1 MRRRR
6 ATSAGPAETRPN
18 PFWSER
24 AQDTFSLQRARP
36 RDLPQLE
43 TAEGGERPDLG
54 TAEARPRDL
63 PRIADAE
70 VVARPS
76 AGAVMGASET
86 TRGAVGLEDG
96 RDARAVTGLPSTG
109 AEEDHTSLG
118 QASEPRAA
126 AREGQPSLEDVTL
139 LLQRA
144 AEIPISDE
152 WASEGGN
159 TSSAAHGESSADG
172 TPRDTARTPEEL
184 RWLIRGLYEGM
195 QRTSNDVQ
203 TLSAQMVSLQGQVAD
218 QVIDMKGHLAD
229 QVIDMKGHL
238 RGELGGLTDRLETL
252 ERKPSS
258 AGSMHSALDL
268 AGVDHPS
275 DPGVSPGT
283 NAGSLNPASFG
294 VLSTQGS
301 AAAREG
307 WPSEQLGTV
316 SSSPDVFALGVR
328 TASVACEMYQREVPQ
343 PPKQIPE
350 TKGQSSQEGETG
362 MHGMSGAV
370 PEKELCMECGAPR
383 VNLSFWI
390 HKGTV

>member
-1 MRRRR
+1 M
-6 ATSAGPAETRPN
+6 
-18 PFWSER
+18 
-24 AQDTFSLQRARP
+24 
-36 RDLPQLE
+36 
-43 TAEGGERPDLG
+43 
-54 TAEARPRDL
+54 
-63 PRIADAE
+63 
-70 VVARPS
+70 V
-76 AGAVMGASET
+76 ASET
-86 TRGAVGLEDG
+86 TRGAVGMEDG
-96 RDARAVTGLPSTG
+96 RDVRAVTGLPSTG
-109 AEEDHTSLG
+109 AEEDHASLA

-184 RWLIRGLYEGM
+184 RWLIKGLYEGM
-195 QRTSNDVQ
+195 QRTSVDVQ

-218 QVIDMKGHLAD
+218 QVIDMKGHL
-229 QVIDMKGHL
+229 
-238 RGELGGLTDRLETL
+238 RGELGGLTDRLERL
-252 ERKPSS
+252 ERKSSS

-301 AAAREG
+301 VAAREG

-316 SSSPDVFALGVR
+316 SSSPDVLTLGVQ
-328 TASVACEMYQREVPQ
+328 TASVACEMYQRDLPK
-343 PPKQIPE
+343 PPKEPP
-350 TKGQSSQEGETG
+350 KPQESKDGRKSCVWNVEL
-362 MHGMSGAV
+362 HG
-370 PEKELCMECGAPR
+370 
-383 VNLSFWI
+383 
-390 HKGTV
+390 